1 MKIISIIPITERCF
15 KITARD
21 KYNLYS
27 VMTSNI
33 SLIERVGMN
42 ERQAKKELKRMI
54 KFVGEIKQLER
65 PKVKFR
71 IILPFLAILGLYVCS
86 YPTQCNSLQIWGYIM
101 GLIALVGL
109 GVIVYKY
116 SE

>member
-1 MKIISIIPITERCF
+1 MKSLTISTIFEQGRDSRCF
-15 KITARD
+15 KVEFANKGNNYT
-21 KYNLYS
+21 LY
-27 VMTSNI
+27 TSNLD
-33 SLIERVGMN
+33 LIERVRAGD
-42 ERQAKKELKRMI
+42 KRT
-54 KFVGEIKQLER
+54 IKQLER

-86 YPTQCNSLQIWGYIM
+86 YPTQCNSLQIWGYIV
-101 GLIALVGL
+101 GLIALIGL